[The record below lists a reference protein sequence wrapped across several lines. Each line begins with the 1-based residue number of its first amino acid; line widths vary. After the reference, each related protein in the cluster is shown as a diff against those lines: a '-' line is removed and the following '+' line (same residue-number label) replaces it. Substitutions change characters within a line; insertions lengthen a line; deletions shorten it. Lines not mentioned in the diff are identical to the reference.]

1 MLTMYFSVG
10 LPMRKR
16 VTRSYERLCA
26 TEANYSRIC
35 DSECACSGDYC
46 GCHGCVNTR
55 RSCRRKKTDSTV
67 FLVIISLILST
78 HVAMTT
84 ANIMGD
90 ECDWFGR

>member
-1 MLTMYFSVG
+1 MYFPVG

-16 VTRSYERLCA
+16 VTNFERFCA
-26 TEANYSRIC
+26 TETNYTRNC
-35 DSECACSGDYC
+35 DSECACSGG
-46 GCHGCVNTR
+46 GCDFHGCVNR
-55 RSCRRKKTDSTV
+55 QRSYRWKKTDFTV
-67 FLVIISLILST
+67 FSLISLILST